1 MYALLFA
8 AAVASAALP
17 DTAASTPVPDAA
29 RLHGKVT
36 DFHGNPL
43 AGVRVTVAEFS
54 RLVLTDQ
61 EGNYALVN
69 LPSGTYN
76 VTFALLGFGPQSRR
90 VALGTDDLT
99 LNITLNESLVE
110 LPPLQVTASPNA
122 STALT
127 SPQPVSVLG
136 GAKLEADHTANLGQ
150 TIDKIPGVTAW
161 TTGAGIGKPVIRG
174 LSANNVLVLANGQR
188 TDTQQWAD
196 EHSPNIETSDAER
209 IEVIKGPASVLY
221 GSDAVGGV
229 VNVIPPAIP
238 DAIGTKATVGGK
250 ILGAY
255 GTNNINPDGTL
266 MLNGASGGFGFRA
279 ALVGRNGDNIV
290 TPVGTLDNT
299 GFSTVDGSIGLG
311 YHAKWGTLT
320 GSYVH
325 RYETLQLMDE
335 DPAATPFQH
344 VTDNRFNVGLV
355 APTGGASRIEANV
368 GYDSN
373 RRREF
378 EQAGDTED
386 EVASGLQNGLW
397 TSDVHYHNNPLG
409 PFVGTIGVQGYHNG
423 WDRFGTEKFLPPNQA
438 FGIGVF
444 GFEQAD
450 FGHFTLSLGLRYDF
464 RQLDVDEAEVGRE
477 DRNRIVPEQ
486 TRTYNSVTGNIGGLY
501 HLSEP
506 VALVVNVGRA
516 FRAPSIF
523 ELFGYGV
530 HEGVPQFL
538 IGNDSLQNQTSW
550 TTDLALRVQS
560 GHVQLEVGGFYTP
573 IHNFIYSNPTSGLD
587 TNSADPEAS
596 GLQEYEVTQGN
607 AVFYGFE
614 AGVDYH
620 PTRWLE
626 LEAGGDYTYA
636 QNQVLEQPIPW
647 IAPMRI
653 RYSAKVIGGDGK
665 WYRAPYF
672 SVGASTVLE
681 KVASRVDPN
690 ELEPGTPIP
699 GDYTLVNFGVGA
711 QFPVGGQ
718 LISLNLDLFNAFNQ
732 QYVWFLNRYRNFVED
747 SRNLGMGRNFMV
759 RMAWTF

>member
-1 MYALLFA
+1 MHALLLA
-8 AAVASAALP
+8 AAVFVAVP
-17 DTAASTPVPDAA
+17 PPASTVAGELA
-29 RLHGKVT
+29 GRLHGKVT

-43 AGVRVTVAEFS
+43 AGVRVTVVEFS
-54 RLVLTDQ
+54 RLVLTDP
-61 EGNYALVN
+61 EGNYTLTD
-69 LPSGTYN
+69 LPSGTYD
-76 VTFALLGFGPQSRR
+76 VTFALIGFGPQSRR
-90 VALGTDDLT
+90 VTLGTEDLT
-99 LNITLNESLVE
+99 LNVTLNESFVE

-127 SPQPVSVLG
+127 SPQPVSVLS

-174 LSANNVLVLANGQR
+174 LSANNVLILANGQR
-188 TDTQQWAD
+188 TDTQQFAD

-229 VNVIPPAIP
+229 VNIIPPAIP
-238 DAIGTKATVGGK
+238 DAIGTKAYVGGK

-279 ALVGRNGDNIV
+279 ALVGRNADNIN
-290 TPVGTLDNT
+290 TPVGELVNT
-299 GFSTVDGSIGLG
+299 GFSTVDGSIGLA
-311 YHAKWGTLT
+311 YRAKWGSLT
-320 GSYVH
+320 GSYTH

-335 DPAATPFQH
+335 DPTATPFQH

-378 EQAGDTED
+378 EEAGDTEA

-423 WDRFGTEKFLPPNQA
+423 WDRFGTETFLPPNQA

-444 GFEQAD
+444 GFEQAE
-450 FGHFTLSLGLRYDF
+450 FGQFTLSLGLRYDY
-464 RQLDVDEAEVGRE
+464 RQLNVDEAEVGRE

-516 FRAPSIF
+516 FRAPTIF

-560 GHVQLEVGGFYTP
+560 SRVQLEVGGFYTP
-573 IHNFIYSNPTSGLD
+573 IHNFIYANPTSGLD
-587 TNSADPEAS
+587 TSSTDPEAS

-626 LEAGGDYTYA
+626 LEGGGDYTYA
-636 QNQVLEQPIPW
+636 QNRVLEQPIPW
-647 IAPMRI
+647 IAPLRI
-653 RYSAKVIGGDGK
+653 RYSAKLIGGDGK

-699 GDYTLVNFGVGA
+699 GGYTVVNFGAGA
-711 QFPVGGQ
+711 QFAVGGQ
-718 LISLNLDLFNAFNQ
+718 VISLNLDLFNAFNE